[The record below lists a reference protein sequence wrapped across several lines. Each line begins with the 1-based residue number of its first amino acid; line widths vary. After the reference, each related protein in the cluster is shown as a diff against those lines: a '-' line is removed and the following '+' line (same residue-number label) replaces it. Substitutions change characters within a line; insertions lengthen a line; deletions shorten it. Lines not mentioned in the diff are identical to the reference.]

1 MIKKFS
7 ETPIFFEYK
16 IPSENDINWLK
27 NNSNAINV
35 EQNFRIKSLHT
46 YKNMKINGTQDIIL
60 ARQAVVLKL
69 NEALE
74 LLPNEYTFAVF
85 DAFRTIETQF
95 ALFRYIYNQQK
106 QMNPSK
112 THSELYD
119 ITREFVIHPNET
131 SRYAIPPH
139 NSGGALDLTLKHEDS
154 FLDMGTDFDAVTP
167 ASYTNFFEQEFN
179 ENFGISKERW
189 LLIRKNRRIL
199 FNSMKYV
206 GFTNFQVE
214 WWHFDLGDCMWAK
227 ELEQNWYFHSMEKS
241 LK

>member
-1 MIKKFS
+1 
-7 ETPIFFEYK
+7 
-16 IPSENDINWLK
+16 
-27 NNSNAINV
+27 
-35 EQNFRIKSLHT
+35 
-46 YKNMKINGTQDIIL
+46 
-60 ARQAVVLKL
+60 
-69 NEALE
+69 
-74 LLPNEYTFAVF
+74 
-85 DAFRTIETQF
+85 
-95 ALFRYIYNQQK
+95 
-106 QMNPSK
+106 MNPSK

-139 NSGGALDLTLKHEDS
+139 NSGGAIDLTLKYEDS

-227 ELEQNWYFHSMEKS
+227 ELEQNWYFPSMEKS

>member
-16 IPSENDINWLK
+16 IPNENDINWLK
-27 NNSNAINV
+27 SNSNAINV
-35 EQNFRIKSLHT
+35 EQNFSIKSLHT

-95 ALFRYIYNQQK
+95 ALFSYIYNQQK

-139 NSGGALDLTLKHEDS
+139 NSGGAIDLTLKYEDS
-154 FLDMGTDFDAVTP
+154 FLDMGTDFDAITP

-199 FNSMKYV
+199 FNCMKYV

-227 ELEQNWYFHSMEKS
+227 ELEQNWYFPSMEKS